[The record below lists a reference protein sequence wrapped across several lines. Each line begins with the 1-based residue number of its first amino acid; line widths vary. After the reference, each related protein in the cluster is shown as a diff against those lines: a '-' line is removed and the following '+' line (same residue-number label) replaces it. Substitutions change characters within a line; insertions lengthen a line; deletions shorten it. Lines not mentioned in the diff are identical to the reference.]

1 MNQPKAI
8 VVVIPA
14 RDESELIG
22 RCLESV
28 LAAKRFAE
36 SRPHKARVSIVVVA
50 DRCTDDTAAVAR
62 GFAGVTVVQIDA
74 GNVGLAR
81 RTGVML
87 ALESSEALPAQVW
100 IANTDADSV
109 VPEHWL
115 VEQSEL
121 ARHGAAVV
129 LGTVLPDVD
138 DLSDEQTAAWTARRA
153 AGILVGEIHGANLG
167 IRADVYLAAGG
178 FPGVPEHEDV
188 TLVDHCVALGAD
200 IVATDRCEVTTSGRQ
215 VGRTPGG
222 FARYLRDDL
231 VVDPRALAHPTTER
245 SEK

>member
-1 MNQPKAI
+1 MSRPHAI

-22 RCLESV
+22 RGLASV
-28 LAAKRFAE
+28 LAAKEYAR
-36 SRPHKARVSIVVVA
+36 SRLPDTRVSVVVVA

-62 GFAGVTVVQIDA
+62 SFAGVTVAEIDA

-87 ALESSEALPAQVW
+87 ALESSATLPALVW
-100 IANTDADSV
+100 IASTDADSV
-109 VPEHWL
+109 VPDNWL
-115 VEQSEL
+115 VEHARL
-121 ARHGAAVV
+121 ARDGAGVV
-129 LGTVLPDVD
+129 LGSVRPDFG
-138 DLSDEQTAAWTARRA
+138 DLSDEQARAWTARQA
-153 AGILVGEIHGANLG
+153 AVGTVGEIHGANLG
-167 IRADVYLAAGG
+167 VRADIYLAAGG
-178 FPGVPEHEDV
+178 FPCLPEHEDV
-188 TLVDHCVALGAD
+188 TFVDHCVALGAD

-231 VVDPRALAHPTTER
+231 LADPAR
-245 SEK
+245 